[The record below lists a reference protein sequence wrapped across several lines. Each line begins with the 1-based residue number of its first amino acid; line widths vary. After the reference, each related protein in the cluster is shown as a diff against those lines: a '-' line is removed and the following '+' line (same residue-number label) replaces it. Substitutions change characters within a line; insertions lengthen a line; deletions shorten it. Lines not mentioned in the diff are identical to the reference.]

1 MNSPTYSSLVLAL
14 ALIPVGANA
23 GALNYFYS
31 FSQPALVVSDKAN
44 DPLSAQNVS
53 FMPQLATVTQ
63 TQSLGNSSLRS
74 VLMPET
80 GAVIAVT
87 GTASYASMPAFGFSS
102 VVPNFAV
109 TGSENFGSFAV
120 NTMSGMS
127 MVNIGTVNNFASQSM
142 PLVSGLNGGG
152 LDAMYAAMFRP
163 TNPDIGNFTMNSNL
177 TITPTLPVVTPRVFA
192 SVLSINAIN
201 VPDFEL
207 HGAPEPSTWLLIGGG
222 LGLIAIL
229 RRRLAH

>member
-1 MNSPTYSSLVLAL
+1 
-14 ALIPVGANA
+14 
-23 GALNYFYS
+23 
-31 FSQPALVVSDKAN
+31 
-44 DPLSAQNVS
+44 
-53 FMPQLATVTQ
+53 
-63 TQSLGNSSLRS
+63 
-74 VLMPET
+74 
-80 GAVIAVT
+80 
-87 GTASYASMPAFGFSS
+87 
-102 VVPNFAV
+102 
-109 TGSENFGSFAV
+109 
-120 NTMSGMS
+120 
-127 MVNIGTVNNFASQSM
+127 
-142 PLVSGLNGGG
+142 
-152 LDAMYAAMFRP
+152 MFRP